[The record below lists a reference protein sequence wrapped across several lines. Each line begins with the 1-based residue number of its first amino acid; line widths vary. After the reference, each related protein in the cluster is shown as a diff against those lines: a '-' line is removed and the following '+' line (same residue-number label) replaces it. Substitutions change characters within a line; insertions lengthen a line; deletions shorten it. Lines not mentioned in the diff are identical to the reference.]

1 MYLPFR
7 PRRGLSI
14 PPGLPRIN
22 TAHPLASS
30 LTTAIAFNGATVW
43 DLCSTTGRGS
53 LSFGSTATPT
63 NGIVGQYLR
72 LQNSVL
78 TMQDTLSGDF
88 SIVTMCMRNTTP
100 PSSGPTG
107 VAGLVSTIYLATAQR
122 GIALDMGNSYGNVN
136 KFYAYH
142 YTSGGGFNAQAAW
155 IDGVKQSSTSPCDV
169 TITNGQWYGVS
180 VVYTGTSGATG
191 NLSFGGLSDAANY
204 MEDGAIAL
212 FYVFKGV
219 LPDAAMADL
228 SVDPG
233 QMLLWPDD
241 DIFAAMGPAAAA
253 SVTATIA
260 GSVDVTGSLTAANAL
275 AAQIAGTVGI
285 TGSLSATNALAA
297 TIAGQID
304 VTGTL
309 TAWLEKTADIA
320 GTVPITGQFIAMMEG
335 GAGDTHDGILKRS
348 RRERR
353 IEAMRAKAEAE
364 RLADAQGLRLAL
376 EAALGMAAEIVE
388 ETTAPEVERAVEA
401 APGVATV
408 DWRSLARDPAELE
421 RTRQTVA
428 DLVAVVTAARKRLA
442 DEDDEDALFLM
453 GAA

>member
-30 LTTAIAFNGATVW
+30 LTTAIAFDAATVW
-43 DLCSTTGRGS
+43 DLCATTGRGT
-53 LSFGSTATPT
+53 LAFGTATPT

-72 LQNSVL
+72 LQSAGVS
-78 TMQDTLSGDF
+78 MQDTLSGDF
-88 SIVTMCMRNTTP
+88 SIVLMCMRATTP
-100 PSSGPTG
+100 PGSGASG
-107 VAGLVSTIYLATAQR
+107 IAAIASTIYLSTAQR
-122 GIALDMGNSYGNVN
+122 GIEIDFGNNYGDVN
-136 KFYAYH
+136 KVYMYH
-142 YTSGGGFNAQAAW
+142 YTAPGVGFNAASAW
-155 IDGVKQSSTSPCDV
+155 IDGVKQSSTNPCDI
-169 TITNGQWYGVS
+169 TITNGQWYGVAAVFTG
-180 VVYTGTSGATG
+180 VVAGTG
-191 NLSFGGLSDAANY
+191 NLTFGGLPDAAAY
-204 MEDGAIAL
+204 VGDGGIAL
-212 FYVFKGV
+212 AYVFKGV

-260 GSVDVTGSLTAANAL
+260 GSVDVTGSLTATNAL

>member
-1 MYLPFR
+1 
-7 PRRGLSI
+7 
-14 PPGLPRIN
+14 
-22 TAHPLASS
+22 
-30 LTTAIAFNGATVW
+30 
-43 DLCSTTGRGS
+43 
-53 LSFGSTATPT
+53 
-63 NGIVGQYLR
+63 
-72 LQNSVL
+72 
-78 TMQDTLSGDF
+78 
-88 SIVTMCMRNTTP
+88 
-100 PSSGPTG
+100 
-107 VAGLVSTIYLATAQR
+107 
-122 GIALDMGNSYGNVN
+122 
-136 KFYAYH
+136 
-142 YTSGGGFNAQAAW
+142 
-155 IDGVKQSSTSPCDV
+155 
-169 TITNGQWYGVS
+169 
-180 VVYTGTSGATG
+180 
-191 NLSFGGLSDAANY
+191 
-204 MEDGAIAL
+204 
-212 FYVFKGV
+212 
-219 LPDAAMADL
+219 
-228 SVDPG
+228 
-233 QMLLWPDD
+233 MLLWPDD

-260 GSVDVTGSLTAANAL
+260 GSVDVTGSLTATNAL

-297 TIAGQID
+297 TVAGQID

-453 GAA
+453 GAAWAASAITCGTAKPSWM